1 MTDKAD
7 IAATRELLERAVKT
21 LRAVP
26 DPDARFLRTK
36 SGMWP
41 EMLQS
46 VHEAYGYAP
55 PRVRTFR
62 PTPRDVS
69 VYLEVLDWLGWL
81 STQTNG
87 ERDVKIIV
95 AVAMGSPF
103 FALGQRYGRSD
114 RTLVRWHE
122 NAIASLY
129 RRFRSEVN
137 ELRFDT
143 LAKTA

>member
-1 MTDKAD
+1 MTEKDD
-7 IAATRELLERAVKT
+7 IVATRELLERAVKT

-26 DPDARFLRTK
+26 DPDGRFLRTK

-46 VHEAYGYAP
+46 VHDAYGYAP
-55 PRVRTFR
+55 PRVCAFR

-87 ERDVKIIV
+87 ERDVKIIL
-95 AVAMGSPF
+95 AVAMGAPF
-103 FALGQRYGRSD
+103 FALAQRYGRSD

-122 NAIASLY
+122 NAITSIY
-129 RRFRSEVN
+129 RRFRNEVN
-137 ELRFDT
+137 ELRNDS